1 MKKLTSLFAFILLI
15 PLFAV
20 ASEAGDRTIPKKVA
34 QLSDSLKRTYAPDKR
49 VALFDVDYSFSGK
62 NVMLRGVTTSAEAKA
77 ALLQGLA
84 KADYK
89 VMDCLQVLPDAE
101 QLKGKTYGIINV
113 SVANLRVDPDF
124 SSEMMTQG
132 LMGMPIRVLQRD
144 GWYRIQTPDNYI
156 AWVHRVGI
164 HPVTEDELAAWN
176 HAEKIVV
183 TSHYG
188 FVYSQPDQ
196 TSQTI
201 SDVVA
206 GDRLKWDGTKGAFYK
221 VVYPDGRT
229 GYISKSI
236 SMPEKKWRAA
246 LKQDAA
252 SIIRTAHTMMG
263 IPYLWA
269 GTSSKGVDCSGFMRT
284 ILFMHDII
292 IPRDASQ
299 QAYVGE
305 HIDIASDFSNLQP
318 GDLIFFGRKA
328 TPERK
333 ERVVHVGMYIGG
345 KRFIHSQGDVHVS
358 SFDPADELFDEYNLG
373 RLLFA
378 TRVLPFINKEA
389 SLNTTDAN
397 PYYE

>member
-1 MKKLTSLFAFILLI
+1 MKKYFLLFVSSLFVA
-15 PLFAV
+15 LFVA
-20 ASEAGDRTIPKKVA
+20 ASEAGDRILPVDVT
-34 QLSDSLKRTYAPDKR
+34 QLSDSLKHRFAPDKR

-77 ALLQGLA
+77 ALLNGLA
-84 KADYK
+84 KSGYK
-89 VMDCLQVLPDAE
+89 VMDCLQVLPDE
-101 QLKGKTYGIINV
+101 KGLEGKVYGIINV
-113 SVANLRVDPDF
+113 SVANLRAEPDF

-132 LMGMPIRVLQRD
+132 LMGMPVNVLQNT

-156 AWVHRVGI
+156 AWVHRIGV
-164 HPVTEDELAAWN
+164 HPVTKEELAAWN
-176 HAEKIVV
+176 NAEKIVV

-188 FVYSQPDQ
+188 FVYSEPNEA
-196 TSQTI
+196 SQTV

-206 GDRLKWDGTKGAFYK
+206 GNRLKWEGSKGAFYK
-221 VVYPDGRT
+221 VTYPDGRK

-236 SMPEKKWRAA
+236 SMPEKKWRTN
-246 LKQDAA
+246 LKQDAG
-252 SIIRTAHTMMG
+252 SIIRTAYTLMG
-263 IPYLWA
+263 VPYLWA
-269 GTSSKGVDCSGFMRT
+269 GTSSKGIDCSGFMRT

-305 HIDIASDFSNLQP
+305 HIDIAPDFSNLQP

-328 TPERK
+328 TAERK
-333 ERVVHVGMYIGG
+333 ERVVHVGMHIGG
-345 KRFIHSQGDVHVS
+345 KRFIHSQGDVHIS
-358 SFDPADELFDEYNLG
+358 SFDSADELFDEYNLG

-389 SLNTTDAN
+389 AINTTDKN
-397 PYYE
+397 NYYK